1 MNFCSE
7 CGHKVVLKT
16 PEDDHRPRFV
26 CENCQTIHYQNP
38 RVITGTLP
46 VAPDGRILLCKR
58 NIEPRKDYWT
68 LPGGFME
75 NGETT
80 IEGALRETYEE
91 SCVKAINPELLSII
105 SLPNWN
111 QVHVFY
117 RVDMPDFSF
126 QLTPESNDIQLLTE
140 AEIPWEQIA
149 FRTVSKT
156 LKHYFNIQKQRFF
169 VLNDHIQL

>member
-1 MNFCSE
+1 MNYCSE
-7 CGHKVVLKT
+7 CGQEVVVKT

-26 CENCQTIHYQNP
+26 CEHCNTIHYQNP
-38 RVITGTLP
+38 RIITGTLP
-46 VAPDGRILLCKR
+46 VAPDGRVLLCRR
-58 NIEPRKDYWT
+58 NIEPRKNYWT

-80 IEGALRETYEE
+80 IEGALRETAEE

-117 RVDMPDFSF
+117 RVDMPDFSYE
-126 QLTPESNDIQLLTE
+126 LTPESNEIELFSE
-140 AEIPWEQIA
+140 AQIPWDHIA
-149 FRTVSKT
+149 FRTVAKT
-156 LKHYFNIQKQRFF
+156 LKHYFAIQDQPFF